1 MELLLVG
8 LCLTA
13 PSELAAGSGVSGFTS
28 DLGGVRNGVLMTAAL
43 PPTSAPLAAY
53 LLFCAVSGRNQIRF
67 LRVRDVW
74 PRAPLSEITE

>member
-1 MELLLVG
+1 MPSKSCLYVELLLVG

-67 LRVRDVW
+67 
-74 PRAPLSEITE
+74 